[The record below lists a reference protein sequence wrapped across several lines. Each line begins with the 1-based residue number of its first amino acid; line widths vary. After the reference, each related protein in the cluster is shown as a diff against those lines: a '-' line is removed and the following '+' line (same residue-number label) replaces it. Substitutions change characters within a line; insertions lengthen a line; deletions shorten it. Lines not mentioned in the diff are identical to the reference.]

1 MTRDGCANT
10 GMSDGGAATGS
21 TAAPSRQRVL
31 NESAFVLHTHPWKET
46 SLVLDLFTRGHGR
59 IAAVAK
65 GARRPHSQL
74 RALLLPFQPVLA
86 TWSGRS
92 ELRIIHSVEWRG
104 GIPQLGGV
112 ALMCGFYLNELLRA
126 ALAREDPHEAVF
138 DAYASAI
145 ARLAA
150 TSAHSTVLRVFE
162 RALLSELGYALQFD
176 VDSDTGEALI
186 PEARYRYLPEK
197 GPQRLAVDQDAEAF
211 AVRGKTLLDMGRDD
225 YGDPVTAAEG
235 KRLMRSLLGVYLG
248 HAELHTR
255 QLLKDLQ
262 QL

>member
-1 MTRDGCANT
+1 
-10 GMSDGGAATGS
+10 MSDGGS
-21 TAAPSRQRVL
+21 APGTVGVGGRQRVQ
-31 NESAFVLHTHPWKET
+31 NEASFVLHTLPWKET
-46 SLVLDLFTRGHGR
+46 SLVLDLFTRTHGR
-59 IAAVAK
+59 ISAVAK

-92 ELRIIHSVEWRG
+92 ELRVIHSVEWRG
-104 GIPQLGGV
+104 GIPQLSGV

-126 ALAREDPHEAVF
+126 ALAREDPHERLF
-138 DAYASAI
+138 DAYARAVGQ
-145 ARLAA
+145 LAGA
-150 TSAHSTVLRVFE
+150 QSHSTVLRVFE
-162 RALLSELGYALQFD
+162 RALLSELGYALQFETD
-176 VDSDTGEALI
+176 ADTGEALMA
-186 PEARYRYLPEK
+186 EARYRYLPDR
-197 GPQRLAVDQDAEAF
+197 GPQRLVDDQEAEAF

-225 YGDPVTAAEG
+225 YGDPVTAAES
-235 KRLMRSLLGVYLG
+235 KRLMRSLLGAYLG

>member
-1 MTRDGCANT
+1 
-10 GMSDGGAATGS
+10 MSDGGSVGAATSG
-21 TAAPSRQRVL
+21 RQRVQ

-46 SLVLDLFTRGHGR
+46 SLVLDLFTRSQGR

-74 RALLLPFQPVLA
+74 RALLLPFQPVLVSW
-86 TWSGRS
+86 TGRS
-92 ELRIIHSVEWRG
+92 ELRVIQAVEWRG

-126 ALAREDPHEAVF
+126 ALAREDAHEALF
-138 DAYASAI
+138 DAYANAVG
-145 ARLAA
+145 RLAV
-150 TSAHSTVLRVFE
+150 SMSHSTVLRVFE

-176 VDSDTGEALI
+176 AEVDTGQALI
-186 PEARYRYLPEK
+186 AEARYRYLPEK
-197 GPQRLAVDQDAEAF
+197 GPQLLGADQDAEAF
-211 AVRGKTLLDMGRDD
+211 AVRGKTLIDMGRDD
-225 YGDPVTAAEG
+225 YSDPITAAEG
-235 KRLMRSLLGVYLG
+235 KRLMRSLLGTYLG